1 MTGKLRIDFQ
11 PVSFQDLSTRISTV
25 KNLSFSTPRK
35 LERREKGRG
44 GAAGGEMKELEVG
57 LGSFLS

>member
-1 MTGKLRIDFQ
+1 M
-11 PVSFQDLSTRISTV
+11 

-44 GAAGGEMKELEVG
+44 VGAAGGEIKELEVG